1 MDDIENT
8 INEADKCIAA
18 WDWEISVSGQTLATA
33 YELEMALTKMKLAVG
48 VERFDELPAYA
59 RKLREASEFID
70 SHTKKE
76 DIK

>member
-1 MDDIENT
+1 
-8 INEADKCIAA
+8 
-18 WDWEISVSGQTLATA
+18 
-33 YELEMALTKMKLAVG
+33 MALTKMKLAIG